1 MRSSR
6 CSGLLASP
14 EFRLELPGPG
24 FGLNAGFLLGVGAV
38 LLSFGSGFGLNAGF
52 LFGVGAVPLV
62 SEPGYVPSGGRVVPA
77 ESGILPPEV
86 QVQDRAVAL
95 VSPVVNPFNG
105 DGLVGAVNQ
114 PVPGQGSAVVPAPGV
129 VKAPVFRDAQ
139 GGVAIPLYGD
149 VPASG
154 AGRGDFQD
162 EVRGLALLRGD
173 VAVAVAARFWVDVE
187 GDEQVRWEK
196 IPEQAGCGNVE
207 RSSPDHGNWLG
218 LLVYATGRG
227 S

>member
-1 MRSSR
+1 M
-6 CSGLLASP
+6 LA
-14 EFRLELPGPG
+14 FLDLRLELPGPG

-38 LLSFGSGFGLNAGF
+38 
-52 LFGVGAVPLV
+52 PLV
-62 SEPGYVPSGGRVVPA
+62 PEPGYVPSGGRVVPA
-77 ESGILPPEV
+77 ESAILPSEV

-114 PVPGQGSAVVPAPGV
+114 PVAGQGSAVVPAPGV

-149 VPASG
+149 VPESG

-173 VAVAVAARFWVDVE
+173 VAVAVAARSGVDVE
-187 GDEQVRWEK
+187 GDEQVRV
-196 IPEQAGCGNVE
+196 EQPPGGW
-207 RSSPDHGNWLG
+207 RSVPG
-218 LLVYATGRG
+218 
-227 S
+227 